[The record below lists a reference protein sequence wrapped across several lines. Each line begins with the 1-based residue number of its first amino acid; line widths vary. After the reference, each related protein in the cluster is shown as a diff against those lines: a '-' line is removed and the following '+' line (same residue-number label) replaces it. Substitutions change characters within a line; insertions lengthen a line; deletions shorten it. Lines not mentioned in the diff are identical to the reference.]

1 MSKTDRHN
9 DPFDSVG
16 ADWISSMD
24 METRMALVE
33 QKYQQLDAR
42 LEKVEQKLDV
52 IYDDMKNGQNSLVKV
67 IVGAA
72 GTIVTGLLSVVIV
85 VLMN

>member
-1 MSKTDRHN
+1 
-9 DPFDSVG
+9 
-16 ADWISSMD
+16 MD
-24 METRMALVE
+24 LDTRMALVE

-42 LEKVEQKLDV
+42 LEKVEEKLDV
-52 IYDDMKNGQNSLVKV
+52 IYDDMKNGQHSLIKV

>member
-1 MSKTDRHN
+1 
-9 DPFDSVG
+9 
-16 ADWISSMD
+16 MD
-24 METRMALVE
+24 LDTRMALVE

-42 LEKVEQKLDV
+42 LDKVEEKLDT
-52 IYDDMKNGQNSLVKV
+52 IYDDMKNGQHSLIKV
-67 IVGAA
+67 IIGAA

>member
-1 MSKTDRHN
+1 
-9 DPFDSVG
+9 
-16 ADWISSMD
+16 MD
-24 METRMALVE
+24 LDTRMALVE

-52 IYDDMKNGQNSLVKV
+52 IYDDMKNGQNSLIKV

-72 GTIVTGLLSVVIV
+72 GTITTGLLSVVIV

>member
-1 MSKTDRHN
+1 
-9 DPFDSVG
+9 
-16 ADWISSMD
+16 MD
-24 METRMALVE
+24 TRMALIE
-33 QKYQQLDAR
+33 QKYEQLDNR

-52 IYDDMKNGQNSLVKV
+52 IYDDMKNGQNSLIKV

-72 GTIVTGLLSVVIV
+72 GTITTGLLSVVIV

>member
-1 MSKTDRHN
+1 MSKIDRLD
-9 DPFDSVG
+9 DPFDAVTT
-16 ADWISSMD
+16 AWITTMD
-24 METRMALVE
+24 MDTRMALIE
-33 QKYQQLDAR
+33 QKYEQLDNR

-52 IYDDMKNGQNSLVKV
+52 IYDDMKNGQNSLIKV

-72 GTIVTGLLSVVIV
+72 GTITTGLLSVVIV

>member
-1 MSKTDRHN
+1 
-9 DPFDSVG
+9 
-16 ADWISSMD
+16 MD
-24 METRMALVE
+24 MDTRMALIE
-33 QKYQQLDAR
+33 QKYEQLDNR

-52 IYDDMKNGQNSLVKV
+52 IYDDMKNGQNSLIKV

-72 GTIVTGLLSVVIV
+72 GTITTGLLSVVIV

>member
-1 MSKTDRHN
+1 MSKTDRLD
-9 DPFDSVG
+9 DPFDAVTI
-16 ADWISSMD
+16 AWITTMD
-24 METRMALVE
+24 MDTRMALIE
-33 QKYQQLDAR
+33 QKYEQLDNR

-52 IYDDMKNGQNSLVKV
+52 IYDDMKNGQNSLIKV

-72 GTIVTGLLSVVIV
+72 GTITTGLLSVVIV